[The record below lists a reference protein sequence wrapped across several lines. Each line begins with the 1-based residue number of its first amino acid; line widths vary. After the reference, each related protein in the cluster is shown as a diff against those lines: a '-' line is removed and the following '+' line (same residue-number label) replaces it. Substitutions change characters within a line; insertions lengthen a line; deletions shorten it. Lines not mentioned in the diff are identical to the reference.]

1 MSPATI
7 ASLVFF
13 VFSLIAAAAVEVLG
27 SLLRRFA
34 NEVGINQW
42 VFAMVPAL
50 FAMLFALFIYQDAQR
65 KIRRLGES
73 VSRGI
78 LVMLLTWLSFSALTS
93 WTWCPP
99 REFGAC
105 LRNAVIV
112 IGWIGGGPM
121 LFVALGAGIL
131 TGVLIIRRPKP
142 RIE

>member
-13 VFSLIAAAAVEVLG
+13 AFSLIAAATVQF
-27 SLLRRFA
+27 LLKTFA
-34 NEVGINQW
+34 DEAGVNRW

-50 FAMLFALFIYQDAQR
+50 LAMLYSLILYQNAER

-78 LVMLLTWLSFSALTS
+78 LVMLLTWASFAAMTS
-93 WTWCPP
+93 WTWCQP
-99 REFGAC
+99 RDFGRC
-105 LRNAVIV
+105 LGTTLEISGIV
-112 IGWIGGGPM
+112 GGGPM
-121 LFVALGAGIL
+121 LLCALGAGVL

>member
-1 MSPATI
+1 MSAATI

-13 VFSLIAAAAVEVLG
+13 VFSLIAAGAVGILG
-27 SLLRRFA
+27 SLLRKFA
-34 NEVGINQW
+34 EEAGMNQW

-50 FAMLFALFIYQDAQR
+50 FAMLFALIVYQDAQR

-78 LVMLLTWLSFSALTS
+78 LVMLLTWLSFAALTS
-93 WTWCPP
+93 WIWCPP
-99 REFGAC
+99 VDFGSC
-105 LRNAVIV
+105 LRDAVIM

-121 LFVALGAGIL
+121 LFVALGAGAL
-131 TGVLIIRRPKP
+131 TGVLIMRRPKP

>member
-1 MSPATI
+1 MSTATI

-13 VFSLIAAAAVEVLG
+13 VFSLIAAAAIEILG
-27 SLLRRFA
+27 SLLRKFA
-34 NEVGINQW
+34 GETGINQW
-42 VFAMVPAL
+42 VFVMVPAL
-50 FAMLFALFIYQDAQR
+50 FAMLFALIVYQGAQH

-78 LVMLLTWLSFSALTS
+78 VVMLFTWLSFSTLAS
-93 WTWCPP
+93 WTWCP
-99 REFGAC
+99 RHDFGSC
-105 LRNAVIV
+105 LGIAVIV

-131 TGVLIIRRPKP
+131 TGVLIIRKPKP